1 MTQNEFNFIREAC
14 IAKINTM
21 LDNIVEDAAEL
32 HNLRESV
39 KKKEEKKKAE
49 HKNSGVE

>member
-21 LDNIVEDAAEL
+21 LDNIVEDAAEWRCPVCHSKYML
-32 HNLRESV
+32 QCINGKLSFNE
-39 KKKEEKKKAE
+39 
-49 HKNSGVE
+49 